1 MDWNKFPHQLFPSFY
16 NTGPPNAK
24 AAIDVGGWGQYG
36 QVLEVNHC
44 LSEHAPGQLA
54 DLKFEAQHKVK
65 GETWRP
71 VEPTVAPFLPPNK
84 AVRIFPGHPSAAM
97 DFPEHMQN
105 FYLENSQDAFGTMSS
120 LLREH
125 FYFGQQSLKGPKRE
139 NTVKMGRMKHFLSG
153 VKYKKCP
160 VTYVGKEARLYSHL
174 FDSVIHDI
182 PPTLL
187 AELLHEE
194 LVTQK
199 EREQFNEVATG
210 GALGYFPLEVSDI
223 SHGGCLVY
231 PGEAS
236 LSSLNFHKVVL
247 EFDKNKP
254 PRLSSKEDPFTII
267 LNGTIRQISV
277 GSMQECVH
285 IGVRSD
291 YLCGVWMASYT
302 QQPLLLEVV
311 QTQRVATCISVS
323 PHIPG
328 ELLVTSED
336 GAAYLWTLGKGLLKF
351 REEEGNL
358 YFNAQSSWRWC
369 DFSAH
374 PRVMQYADRTGVE
387 LTDTRTPENCSYT
400 LFRIGET
407 PDCKRGERVI
417 LTKYLNDV
425 HDYHHLVTTQ
435 HSCYIM
441 DERFP
446 CLPMVKWEHMMA
458 DPPMFAQVLPGSARG
473 RSNKV
478 LLGSQCS
485 QELMLL
491 QYSGGGETACCSVG
505 PPQKLLIPR
514 DSLSHLPAHIPHR
527 QQRAQERLRMP
538 AAGVTSIRSGR
549 AEEYLFVLQLSE
561 AGDIFYQ
568 MLTPQ
573 PDQVTADTVTSGK
586 RSVDQGSGEP
596 LEPEFASKGN
606 GTASWELEA
615 AVSDGDGE
623 DTETQNEHRS
633 PVAEDPA
640 SLSAH
645 AGSGRDVTSLAA
657 PSKKVLSRWKRWLE
671 ALFHRPE
678 RCAKHRQSLWTL
690 KTKEFLSSRRPLQDS
705 ARDDL
710 LGNLRRDLGG
720 AMRRKGVLVRGSV
733 CLPPPALAPLP
744 DPVAPAEWPDDLSQ
758 RLTASWEGQWKSWW
772 EEKLGMNREE
782 KVAAL
787 RRKRRREKLARA
799 GRRVGLSGSFT
810 SSLSYQSDLDSLS
823 GWSSA
828 ASLAGDSQ
836 GACSDV
842 DGAAA
847 GFSSQDA
854 CSEPKRANPPPSEN
868 RSMTLPSQPAEKAG
882 SPSTGQRPTPSRR
895 MKRPE
900 QDYLSSLFSSHE
912 KQHTG
917 EESEPPFPL
926 ASSQQPSI
934 SSSQRRPRVL
944 PSSQGSLS
952 SQPKKKR
959 SRMGF

>member
-1 MDWNKFPHQLFPSFY
+1 MTSMDRNKFPHQLFPSFY

-24 AAIDVGGWGQYG
+24 SAIDVGGWGLYG
-36 QVLEVNHC
+36 QVFEINHC
-44 LSEHAPGQLA
+44 LSEQAPGQLA

-71 VEPTVAPFLPPNK
+71 AEPTVAPFLPPNE

-105 FYLENSQDAFGTMSS
+105 FYLENYQDAFGTMSS

-125 FYFGQQSLKGPKRE
+125 FFFGQQRLKAPARE
-139 NTVKMGRMKHFLSG
+139 NTVKMGRMKHFLSV

-160 VTYVGKEARLYSHL
+160 LTYFGKAARLYSHL
-174 FDSVIHDI
+174 FDNVIHDI

-194 LVTQK
+194 LVMQK
-199 EREQFNEVATG
+199 E
-210 GALGYFPLEVSDI
+210 
-223 SHGGCLVY
+223 H
-231 PGEAS
+231 AS
-236 LSSLNFHKVVL
+236 LSSLNFHRVVL

-254 PRLSSKEDPFTII
+254 PRLSSKEDPFTFS
-267 LNGTIRQISV
+267 LNGMIRQISV
-277 GSMQECVH
+277 GSMQENVH

-291 YLCGVWMASYT
+291 YLCGAWMVSRT
-302 QQPLLLEVV
+302 QQPLPVEVV
-311 QTQRVATCISVS
+311 QTQQVATCINVS

-374 PRVMQYADRTGVE
+374 PRVMQYADRTGAE

-407 PDCKRGERVI
+407 PACKRGERVI

-425 HDYHHLVTTQ
+425 HDYHHLITTQ

-446 CLPMVKWEHMMA
+446 CLPMVKWEHMMV
-458 DPPMFAQVLPGSARG
+458 DPPMFAQVLPGSAQG
-473 RSNKV
+473 RTNKV
-478 LLGSQCS
+478 LLGSQRS

-505 PPQKLLIPR
+505 PPQKLLSPR
-514 DSLSHLPAHIPHR
+514 DSLNHLPAHIPHR
-527 QQRAQERLRMP
+527 QQRAQERLGMP
-538 AAGVTSIRSGR
+538 TAGFTSVHSGG
-549 AEEYLFVLQLSE
+549 AEECLFVLQLSE

-568 MLTPQ
+568 MLRPQ
-573 PDQVTADTVTSGK
+573 PDQVTADTPRSGK
-586 RSVDQGSGEP
+586 RSGTHSGEP
-596 LEPEFASKGN
+596 LEPEFASKGS
-606 GTASWELEA
+606 GTAWWDSEA
-615 AVSDGDGE
+615 VVSDGDGE
-623 DTETQNEHRS
+623 DTETQNGHES
-633 PVAEDPA
+633 PVPEDPT
-640 SLSAH
+640 SLSAQ
-645 AGSGRDVTSLAA
+645 AGSSRDVMDLAA
-657 PSKKVLSRWKRWLE
+657 PSKKVLSRWKKWLA
-671 ALFHRPE
+671 ALFSHPE
-678 RCAKHRQSLWTL
+678 HSVKHSQSHWTL
-690 KTKEFLSSRRPLQDS
+690 KTKELHSSRRPPQDS
-705 ARDDL
+705 AQDDL
-710 LGNLRRDLGG
+710 LENLRKELRG
-720 AMRRKGVLVRGSV
+720 AMRRKGVLVRGST
-733 CLPPPALAPLP
+733 CLPPPAVPPFP
-744 DPVAPAEWPDDLSQ
+744 DPVEPAEWPDDLSQ

-772 EEKLGMNREE
+772 EEKLGMNREK
-782 KVAAL
+782 KVEAL

-810 SSLSYQSDLDSLS
+810 SSHSYQSDLDSLS

-828 ASLAGDSQ
+828 ASAAGDSQ
-836 GACSDV
+836 GAWSDV
-842 DGAAA
+842 DSAATS
-847 GFSSQDA
+847 FSGQDA
-854 CSEPKRANPPPSEN
+854 RSEPERAKPAASE
-868 RSMTLPSQPAEKAG
+868 SGSVASPSQPAEKAG
-882 SPSTGQRPTPSRR
+882 SPSASQRPTPSRKT
-895 MKRPE
+895 KRPE
-900 QDYLSSLFSSHE
+900 QDYLSSLFGSQE
-912 KQHTG
+912 PQQAG

-926 ASSQQPSI
+926 ASSQQTSI
-934 SSSQRRPRVL
+934 SSSQRRPCVF